1 MESKMILKIIL
12 IASTFLLSVSLSSPA
27 MLALFHKAYSIHSC
41 IKGVELAIHT
51 NSSSLCLDPYELE
64 SACTP
69 PGGSLAGNPV
79 CSAINTPA
87 AIRENFPLIHNY
99 SSNMAN
105 VPANVPGGEQEVI
118 EEGQGVPGGEQEVIE
133 EGQGVQ

>member
-1 MESKMILKIIL
+1 MESKMILKLTL

-27 MLALFHKAYSIHSC
+27 MLALFHKAYSTHSC

-87 AIRENFPLIHNY
+87 AIKENFPLIHNY
-99 SSNMAN
+99 SSNTAN
-105 VPANVPGGEQEVI
+105 VPQGEQEVI
-118 EEGQGVPGGEQEVIE
+118 EEGQGVPEGEQEVIE